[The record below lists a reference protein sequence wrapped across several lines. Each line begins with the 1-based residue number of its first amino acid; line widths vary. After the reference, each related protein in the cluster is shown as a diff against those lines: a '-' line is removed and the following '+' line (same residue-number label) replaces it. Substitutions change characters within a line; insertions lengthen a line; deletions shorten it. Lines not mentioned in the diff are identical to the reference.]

1 MTTHKLAKIA
11 RDTFHLSKTEAVAL
25 TKVNQA
31 LIDKGM
37 FLMLGSPARADIH
50 QYWPVL
56 RVPDITIDPKTKSG
70 ETSYYLDLG
79 DVKTLS
85 FKAGGWLEI
94 CNTSNAKIR
103 VTFWDDHNCTTAKVA
118 AEELQLPTL
127 SDGSPYKVINPGKT
141 ATILTLQP
149 TPGRDSTKIWINVE
163 DKETTSD
170 WKAKRGGGN
179 GPDMRIDHP

>member
-1 MTTHKLAKIA
+1 MATRKLATIA
-11 RDTFHLSKTEAVAL
+11 RTTFHLSRAEAGAL

-37 FLMLGSPARADIH
+37 FLMFGSPDRAEIH
-50 QYWPVL
+50 EYWPAL
-56 RVPDITIDPKTKSG
+56 RVPDITIDPKTKNG
-70 ETSYYLDLG
+70 ETSYHLDLG

-85 FKAGGWLEI
+85 FKAGGWLGI
-94 CNTSNAKIR
+94 HNKSNAKIR

-127 SDGSPYKVINPGKT
+127 TDGSPYKVISPGKT

-149 TPGRDSTKIWINVE
+149 TTGRKSAEIWINVE